1 MAAERKETE
10 TRQEESQGQDTV
22 AGETMTWKFLSLS
35 QISVLSEQNIEG
47 VQKKLE
53 EFLNF
58 KQIKT
63 SLKEAVLLDYY
74 VSGFWWAKGMDF
86 THLQLSEF
94 LAILNF
100 QLENLS
106 TKHMTLEDNIKEL
119 ARAMAGIGESHS
131 EKSGGLDYFSVDQA
145 KAIISY
151 LKSSLFQHYKLYE
164 YLFYN
169 PREELV
175 IGSENVI
182 ELVKPMDA
190 LFPAPLEEAISYE
203 IYSSFIA
210 VPLESEV
217 ETEEIKQECH
227 PDGLQPETESL
238 DVDPMAGFTIED
250 VKSVLGQITNEI
262 IGSLQILF
270 GPFHSAVDYKLSNII
285 VEVFHHSC

>member
-1 MAAERKETE
+1 
-10 TRQEESQGQDTV
+10 
-22 AGETMTWKFLSLS
+22 MTWKFLSLS

-285 VEVFHHSC
+285 VEGKKSLRYNSPRGL

>member
-175 IGSENVI
+175 IGSE
-182 ELVKPMDA
+182 
-190 LFPAPLEEAISYE
+190 
-203 IYSSFIA
+203 
-210 VPLESEV
+210 
-217 ETEEIKQECH
+217 
-227 PDGLQPETESL
+227 
-238 DVDPMAGFTIED
+238 
-250 VKSVLGQITNEI
+250 
-262 IGSLQILF
+262 ILF

-285 VEVFHHSC
+285 VEGKKSLRYNSPRGL